1 MQPTNWDG
9 NTDIVNHLSVSDT
22 DTVWHLGEG
31 PSAAGTCNF
40 KKWKKL
46 PSRAA
51 AGLYSTSV
59 LYDHSYVGGS

>member
-9 NTDIVNHLSVSDT
+9 NTDTVSHLSGSDT
-22 DTVWHLGEG
+22 DIVWHLSEG
-31 PSAAGTCNF
+31 PSAGTCNF

-51 AGLYSTSV
+51 AGCKALLSSMTTAT
-59 LYDHSYVGGS
+59 